1 VQRVRRG
8 ALGRGEGWRAPV
20 LDRLGL
26 LLLHACGE
34 PQRLV
39 DAIEGLVIADV
50 RETVCRAEGALPD
63 AELVG
68 LEPGVAAGLDQR
80 VLLRRPRGPHPRG
93 RPSSRSSSCC
103 PLAPP
108 RPPEVLEN
116 PTLAPGPCRRGL
128 VGRRYIANIARI
140 TQFAA
145 RSLARH
151 LCPRC
156 GAPQF
161 PVHSGSLDCGLGS
174 RAS

>member
-93 RPSSRSSSCC
+93 RPSSRTAARWLGSDV
-103 PLAPP
+103 PLA
-108 RPPEVLEN
+108 R
-116 PTLAPGPCRRGL
+116 AGRGK
-128 VGRRYIANIARI
+128 
-140 TQFAA
+140 
-145 RSLARH
+145 
-151 LCPRC
+151 C
-156 GAPQF
+156 GIF
-161 PVHSGSLDCGLGS
+161 
-174 RAS
+174 